1 MGTEGSGFLAV
12 GSTASGIR
20 MTDGDSDNSWEPSH
34 KHRGG
39 PAMRMLL
46 QLRRNQLAENR
57 LRNSSL
63 DYLINRQSTF
73 TWLTEEEALGLE
85 SLLG

>member
-1 MGTEGSGFLAV
+1 
-12 GSTASGIR
+12 
-20 MTDGDSDNSWEPSH
+20 
-34 KHRGG
+34 
-39 PAMRMLL
+39 MLL
-46 QLRRNQLAENR
+46 QLRRKQLAENR

-85 SLLG
+85 SLMG